1 MPLIAT
7 QGESKPKQLP
17 PAGTH
22 VARCYSVVDLGT
34 QTLQYMG
41 TEKEMRKIRV
51 TWELPDERAV
61 FDEEKGE
68 QPFVLSKEYT
78 LSLYEKANLRHDLES
93 WRGKQFTAQELAGFD
108 IFTLLGAPCLL
119 SVIHKT
125 TDKGKTFANIA
136 TVSKLPKGTICPP
149 PVNQIVAYAISD
161 LDGGEFNNLPQ
172 WLQDKIKASREWNA
186 PPDER
191 ETDEQHEE
199 DEDAIP
205 F

>member
-1 MPLIAT
+1 
-7 QGESKPKQLP
+7 
-17 PAGTH
+17 
-22 VARCYSVVDLGT
+22 
-34 QTLQYMG
+34 
-41 TEKEMRKIRV
+41 
-51 TWELPDERAV
+51 
-61 FDEEKGE
+61 
-68 QPFVLSKEYT
+68 
-78 LSLYEKANLRHDLES
+78 
-93 WRGKQFTAQELAGFD
+93 
-108 IFTLLGAPCLL
+108 
-119 SVIHKT
+119 VIHKT